1 MPATPGG
8 RAIGEDSQVTETLE
22 QLVEQARSAPP
33 NQRIELR
40 DPIAAHGTAAV
51 DAMAEWLADPQLT
64 RFAVRVIGR
73 VADLG
78 ERDAAV
84 QSLGV
89 AREEATPDQRADIDA
104 ELQRLGFTAR
114 APRGRQAASGPRQM
128 VDQSTP
134 GWMMRTDR
142 SNAEWLWSEV
152 QEGRLRQGWG
162 YAPTQELPLL
172 RDRRER
178 GEPMSRDDDW
188 AWPNRRMLSDEPD
201 GMQIGDLVLLPHLP
215 REWRWSII
223 RITGPYRYNIDA
235 THGDYGHILPVEILA
250 ADHGDDDVTDEV
262 RHMRTYPGRL
272 RRLSRQ
278 AFDHLAGLINVEAR
292 S

>member
-1 MPATPGG
+1 M
-8 RAIGEDSQVTETLE
+8 TETLE

-33 NQRIELR
+33 NHRIELR

-73 VADLG
+73 IADLG
-78 ERDAAV
+78 ERDAA
-84 QSLGV
+84 LTTLRM
-89 AREEATPDQRADIDA
+89 ALEEATPDQRADIDA

-114 APRGRQAASGPRQM
+114 APLGRQAATGPRQT
-128 VDQSTP
+128 VDHSTP

-142 SNAEWLWSEV
+142 NNAEWLWSEV

-162 YAPTQELPLL
+162 YAPAQELTLL
-172 RDRRER
+172 RNRRER

-215 REWRWSII
+215 REWRWSVV
-223 RITGPYRYNIDA
+223 RITGPYRFEIPRPQN
-235 THGDYGHILPVEILA
+235 DYGHILPVEIVA
-250 ADHGDDDVTDEV
+250 ADLGDDALTPQL
-262 RHMRTYPGRL
+262 RSMRAYPARL
-272 RRLSRQ
+272 RRLTQQ
-278 AFDHLAGLINVEAR
+278 AYEDLEALLN
-292 S
+292 

>member
-1 MPATPGG
+1 M
-8 RAIGEDSQVTETLE
+8 TETLE

-78 ERDAAV
+78 ERDAAL
-84 QSLGV
+84 STLRM
-89 AREEATPDQRADIDA
+89 AFDEATPDQRADIDA

-114 APRGRQAASGPRQM
+114 APRGRQAATGPRQT
-128 VDQSTP
+128 VDHSTP

-142 SNAEWLWSEV
+142 NNAEWLWSEV
-152 QEGRLRQGWG
+152 QAGGLRQGWG
-162 YAPTQELPLL
+162 YAPAQELTLL
-172 RDRRER
+172 RNRRER
-178 GEPMSRDDDW
+178 GEPMTRDDDW

-215 REWRWSII
+215 REWRWSVV
-223 RITGPYRYNIDA
+223 RLTGPYRFEISSQHN
-235 THGDYGHILPVEILA
+235 DYGHILPAEVMVVDL
-250 ADHGDDDVTDEV
+250 GDGDLTPEL
-262 RHMRTYPGRL
+262 RWMRTYPARL
-272 RRLSRQ
+272 RRLTRQ
-278 AFDHLAGLINVEAR
+278 AYEDLEALLN
-292 S
+292 